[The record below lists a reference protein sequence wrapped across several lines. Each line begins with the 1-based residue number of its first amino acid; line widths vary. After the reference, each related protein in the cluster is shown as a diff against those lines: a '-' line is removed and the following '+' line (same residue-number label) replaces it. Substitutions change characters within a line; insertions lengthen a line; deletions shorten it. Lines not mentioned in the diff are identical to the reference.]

1 MKSTFDHLGSLSLEI
16 SDLVE
21 SVSRSVVIIKGHSF
35 SLSDSSIGSGWMYSS
50 DGHVVTNY
58 HVIDGMRE
66 PLMLFDHANNQH
78 SCKVVGSDKG
88 NDLSVL
94 IAPSLAAPVL
104 SLDCNQPRVGSICFA
119 IGSPLGRRES
129 ASMGIVSGLDRQER
143 HPSGVLIEDM
153 IQTDATINPGNSG
166 GPLVSTDGNVIGVN
180 TMGTGQNI
188 NFSVSA
194 ATVAHVVP
202 ELIEFGSIKRAA
214 LGVSVSEH
222 PVGVEAQGV
231 SVMSCRDKDGSLK
244 VGDVISKFNDKEISR
259 KVDLIRCLDRSA
271 IGANARL
278 LVLRNGKQLSVELTP
293 FEKIESG
300 C

>member
-1 MKSTFDHLGSLSLEI
+1 MTKLKFNSLGSLSREI
-16 SDLVE
+16 AELVE
-21 SVSRSVVIIKGHSF
+21 SVSRSVVTIKGHSL
-35 SLSDSSIGSGWMYSS
+35 SLSDSSIGSGWTYGSE
-50 DGHVVTNY
+50 GYVVTNY

-66 PLMLFDHANNQH
+66 PLLLFDHAKSQH
-78 SCKVVGSDKG
+78 SCKVVGSDKY
-88 NDLSVL
+88 NDLAVL
-94 IAPSLAAPVL
+94 IAPSLAAPSL
-104 SLDCNQPRVGSICFA
+104 SLDCDQPRVGSICFA

-129 ASMGIVSGLDRQER
+129 ASMGIVSGLGRQER

-194 ATVAHVVP
+194 ATVNHVVP

-222 PVGVEAQGV
+222 SVGIEAQGV
-231 SVMSCRDKDGSLK
+231 SVMSCRDMDGLLQ
-244 VGDVISKFNDKEISR
+244 VGDVISRFNDKKISK
-259 KVDLIRCLDRSA
+259 KVDLMRCLNRSA
-271 IGANARL
+271 IGAKARL
-278 LVLRNGKQLSVELTP
+278 LVLRNGEQLSVELTP
-293 FEKIESG
+293 FEKGRS
-300 C
+300 

>member
-1 MKSTFDHLGSLSLEI
+1 MKSKFDYLGSLSLEI
-16 SDLVE
+16 ADLVE
-21 SVSRSVVIIKGHSF
+21 SISHSVVTIKGYSR
-35 SLSDSSIGSGWMYSS
+35 SLSDSSIGSGWIYKS
-50 DGHVVTNY
+50 DGYVVTNY

-66 PLMLFDHANNQH
+66 PLLLFDHSKVQH
-78 SCKVVGSDKG
+78 SCRIVGSDID
-88 NDLSVL
+88 NDLALL
-94 IAPSLAAPVL
+94 IAPSLVAPVL

-194 ATVAHVVP
+194 ATVDHVVP

-222 PVGVEAQGV
+222 SDGVEPQGV
-231 SVMSCRDKDGSLK
+231 SVMSCREKDGSLR
-244 VGDVISKFNDKEISR
+244 VGDVISKFNDREISR
-259 KVDLIRCLDRSA
+259 KVDLMRCLDRSA
-271 IGANARL
+271 IGATARL
-278 LVLRNGKQLSVELTP
+278 LVLRNGEQLSVELTP
-293 FEKIESG
+293 FARSG
-300 C
+300 G